1 MKATILMFLAVA
13 NLAGRVDGL
22 KNYRAM
28 PTETDRFGLLI
39 FTLLMLVAF
48 GILANWLKV
57 KR

>member
-1 MKATILMFLAVA
+1 MKTTMLLFLAAA

-22 KNYRAM
+22 KSYRVM